1 MQNVVLLIINSV
13 GVWRYL
19 LSPSR
24 KEAAGPVEQA
34 RKVSRT
40 TGTGGVA
47 EPVVR
52 DLSQSCEGRGASVA
66 TTM

>member
-34 RKVSRT
+34 P
-40 TGTGGVA
+40 A
-47 EPVVR
+47 
-52 DLSQSCEGRGASVA
+52 A
-66 TTM
+66 

>member
-24 KEAAGPVEQA
+24 KEAAGRSSKPERSHEQQA
-34 RKVSRT
+34 P
-40 TGTGGVA
+40 A
-47 EPVVR
+47 
-52 DLSQSCEGRGASVA
+52 A
-66 TTM
+66 